1 MKDIKKISYLLV
13 VLITTNL
20 FLTLSIYESYK
31 KNKPSGILVLEN
43 INLKKVLLGQNQ
55 SFGTHDS
62 YEVPST
68 ISTLLYI
75 TVHNFHVNKHL
86 KAK

>member
-1 MKDIKKISYLLV
+1 M
-13 VLITTNL
+13 
-20 FLTLSIYESYK
+20 
-31 KNKPSGILVLEN
+31 
-43 INLKKVLLGQNQ
+43 NLKKVLLGQNQ
-55 SFGTHDS
+55 SFGTHDFVP